1 MSMSRLILATAAAL
15 VFSAP
20 VFAECKSAVK
30 ASWQAQ
36 VKEARFGLTTPE
48 TNTTA
53 RTGFSN
59 FETYICSKLGIP
71 AKVFNATDY
80 NGVAQ
85 AMDAGQ
91 IDIALVGPS
100 NYAQM
105 WLQSKGGVEPILTNL
120 EVDGSKGY
128 FSALYVKSTSPAKTL
143 NDLKGKI
150 IAYADVNSTSGYL
163 FPRHAMRARKIDP
176 DKFFGKTIFAGGHE
190 QGVVAVVGGQADAG
204 VAWTSAVGDAAK
216 GYSRGIFTRM
226 VDQKLL
232 KMSDIRIIE
241 KFGPIVNGPVVIR
254 SALPK
259 EYKAALAKALI
270 DLPKEN
276 PAAYRAL
283 ASGDS
288 PGFTPVSHTD
298 YELIVQMRQDEE
310 KARRQRR

>member
-1 MSMSRLILATAAAL
+1 MTFVKWIMTAAAAL
-15 VFSAP
+15 ALGAP
-20 VFAECKSAVK
+20 AFAECKSPVK
-30 ASWQAQ
+30 APWQAQ

-59 FETYICSKLGIP
+59 FEAYMCAKLGIP

-91 IDIALVGPS
+91 IDVAMVGPS

-105 WLQSKGGVEPILTNL
+105 WLQSKGGVEPILTNI

-128 FSALYVKSTSPAKTL
+128 FSVLYVKAASPYKTL

-150 IAYADVNSTSGYL
+150 IAYSDVNSTSGYL
-163 FPRHAMRARKIDP
+163 FPRHAMRTRGIDP

-204 VAWTSAVGDAAK
+204 VVWSSTVGDAAK
-216 GYSRGIFTRM
+216 GFSRGIFTRM

-254 SALPK
+254 SSLPAD
-259 EYKAALAKALI
+259 YKAALTKAMM

-276 PAAYRAL
+276 PSAYRAL
-283 ASGDS
+283 ASGDT
-288 PGFTPVSHTD
+288 PGFTPVTHKD

>member
-1 MSMSRLILATAAAL
+1 MKLTRWIVTAAAALAL
-15 VFSAP
+15 VGPAA
-20 VFAECKSAVK
+20 AECKSTVK
-30 ASWQAQ
+30 APWQAQ

-59 FETYICSKLGIP
+59 FETYICGKLGIP

-91 IDIALVGPS
+91 IDIAMVGPS

-105 WLQSKGGVEPILTNL
+105 WLQSKGGVEPILTNI

-128 FSALYVKSTSPAKTL
+128 FSVLYVKASSPYKTL

-163 FPRHAMRARKIDP
+163 FPRHAMRERGINP

-204 VAWTSAVGDAAK
+204 VVWSSAVGDAAK

-259 EYKAALAKALI
+259 DYKAALAKALM

-288 PGFTPVSHTD
+288 PGFTPVTHKD
-298 YELIVQMRQDEE
+298 YELIVKMRQDEE

>member
-1 MSMSRLILATAAAL
+1 MMNFSTMILAAAL
-15 VFSAP
+15 ALGGPAAAQCVST
-20 VFAECKSAVK
+20 VK
-30 ASWQAQ
+30 APWQAT

-59 FETYICSKLGIP
+59 FEAYVCQKLGVP

-105 WLQSKGGVEPILTNL
+105 WMQSKGGVEPILTNI

-128 FSALYVKSTSPAKTL
+128 FSALYVKSSSPFKTL
-143 NDLKGKI
+143 ADLKGKS

-163 FPRHAMRARKIDP
+163 FPRHEMRAKGIDP
-176 DKFFGKTIFAGGHE
+176 DKFFGKSIFAGGHE

-232 KMSDIRIIE
+232 KMADIRIVE
-241 KFGPIVNGPVVIR
+241 KFGPIVNGPVVVR

-259 EYKAALAKALI
+259 EFKAALTKAMM

-288 PGFTPVSHTD
+288 PGFTPVSHAD
-298 YELIVQMRQDEE
+298 YAAIVQMRQDEE